1 MEFEIVPVV
10 PSRDTREIVAP
21 HLDSTPAAERA

>member
-10 PSRDTREIVAP
+10 PSSVTRDIVAP
-21 HLDSTPAAERA
+21 HLDRPPTTDRE